1 MYLRWSTVAVALLC
15 LAAGCAELRWH
26 RSGSDFTTLELD
38 LSECRRLA
46 RADAA
51 GLAWPFPGNTVR
63 LVAAD
68 RAGRPVITPYP
79 YPTWLDTDRL
89 VLESEL
95 VGACMRKR
103 GYSLAP
109 AETSARP

>member
-1 MYLRWSTVAVALLC
+1 M
-15 LAAGCAELRWH
+15 
-26 RSGSDFTTLELD
+26 
-38 LSECRRLA
+38 
-46 RADAA
+46 
-51 GLAWPFPGNTVR
+51 R

-79 YPTWLDTDRL
+79 YPTWRDTDRL